1 MKNGLVWQSIIAG
14 YRNNGVKVLL
24 VLIVFCVVL
33 AWLASSFSA
42 RSPATLLV
50 DIGMSFQRFVLTVMA
65 VFWVQELYYKDLEKK
80 TAVFLLAYP
89 ISRARYLM
97 ARFSGVV
104 VLTTIATVISALLLY
119 AVVLVVQA
127 DYQQQFPV
135 NLGLAYPLT
144 WAYFWLD
151 ILVVV
156 AFTFMLCSFS
166 QTPNLPVICAL
177 SFTIAM
183 HAMGAVVDY
192 LTYATV
198 VEEAQKNWILP
209 AVKNLL
215 YILPDLDRL
224 DIRPWTLYGVKPSEA
239 LLIWAPV
246 SALAYTTVFLSVS
259 IAGLQRREIV

>member
-1 MKNGLVWQSIIAG
+1 MKNDLVWQSIIAG
-14 YRNNGVKVLL
+14 YRNNGVRILI
-24 VLIVFCVVL
+24 VLIALCVVL

-89 ISRARYLM
+89 ISRADYLRS
-97 ARFSGVV
+97 RFLGVI
-104 VLTTIATVISALLLY
+104 VLLTIATIISALLLY
-119 AVVLVVQA
+119 AVVLVVQT

-135 NLGLAYPLT
+135 TLGLAYPLT
-144 WAYFWLD
+144 WVYFWLD

-177 SFTIAM
+177 SFSVAM

-198 VEEAQKNWILP
+198 VEEVQKNWILP
-209 AVKNLL
+209 AIKNLL

-224 DIRPWTLYGVKPSEA
+224 DIRPWTLYGVKPSQA
-239 LLIWAPV
+239 IMLWAPV
-246 SALAYTTVFLSVS
+246 SALAYTAVFLSIS